1 MSRLLRKNNGLS
13 PTRPTIV
20 KDLTKTALA
29 RPPTQGPSEANDTS
43 PASSVSVRDL
53 LIRGRKQRLRAVLES
68 LATTHYTVNR
78 VRPLAR
84 RRAKTFR
91 PFLVLIRLRK
101 PCSRFFLRF
110 EGC

>member
-13 PTRPTIV
+13 PLHPTIV
-20 KDLTKTALA
+20 KDLMKIALA
-29 RPPTQGPSEANDTS
+29 RPPPQGPFEANDNS
-43 PASSVSVRDL
+43 PASSASVKDL
-53 LIRGRKQRLRAVLES
+53 LIRGRKQGVRAVLES

-78 VRPLAR
+78 ARPLAR